1 MPDQLS
7 IPLAAYVRPDQ
18 ADDLIGHE
26 SVWSKGSPLRKLV
39 ETDALFAALLWGPPG
54 VGKTSLA
61 HIIATAT
68 AREIHFLSAVTTG
81 VKEIREVVNAS
92 VDDIDMGGKA
102 HFLFIDEIHRLNKA
116 QQDVLLPALEQGS
129 VRFIGATT
137 ENPSFEVNR
146 AILSRSLVYRLQSLT
161 QESLVRILERAVQKW
176 PRPMTVAPEVL
187 TALARA
193 ADGDA
198 RQSLNLLHAALAVS
212 TSGTLDEQG
221 LAAAL
226 PEVLR
231 RYDKK
236 GDHHYDTISA
246 FIKSVRASDP
256 DAAVYYLARMID
268 SGEDPVFIAR
278 RLVILASEDIGNAN
292 PTGLLVA
299 NAGMQAAH
307 AVGMPEARII
317 LSQVT
322 TYLAVSPKSNRAYE
336 AINHALEDV
345 KKYGSLEVP
354 MHIRNA
360 PTQLMKQF
368 GYGSGYIYAHDNPDG
383 ARQMDYLPKE
393 LAGKIYYQP
402 KAVGTEKQIA
412 EQLEK
417 WRNKDARQK

>member
-1 MPDQLS
+1 MPEQLS
-7 IPLAAYVRPDQ
+7 IPLAAYMRPDQ

-26 SVWSKGSPLRKLV
+26 TTWSKDSPLRKLV
-39 ETDALFAALLWGPPG
+39 EADALFAALLWGPPG

-61 HIIATAT
+61 HIISRTT
-68 AREIHFLSAVTTG
+68 SRHIHFLSAVTTG
-81 VKEIREVVNAS
+81 VKEIREVIAS
-92 VDDIDMGGKA
+92 SIEAIDQGEKA
-102 HFLFIDEIHRLNKA
+102 HFLFVDEIHRLNKA
-116 QQDVLLPALEQGS
+116 QQDVLLPALEHGS

-146 AILSRSLVYRLQSLT
+146 AILSRSLVFKLQSLSL
-161 QESLVRILERAVQKW
+161 ESLVKILERATKKW
-176 PRPMTVAPEVL
+176 PQSIAVSAEVL
-187 TALARA
+187 LAIAKA

-198 RQSLNLLHAALAVS
+198 RQALNLLHAGLAVS
-212 TSGTLDEQG
+212 SSGILDEQS
-221 LAAAL
+221 LAACL

-231 RYDKK
+231 RYDKS

-246 FIKSVRASDP
+246 FIKSLRASDP
-256 DAAVYYLARMID
+256 DAAVYYLARMLD

-278 RLVILASEDIGNAN
+278 RLLILAAEDVGNAN
-292 PTGLLVA
+292 PTGLLLA
-299 NAGMQAAH
+299 NAGMQAVH

-336 AINHALEDV
+336 AINLALDDV
-345 KKYGSLEVP
+345 KKFGSLEVP

-368 GYGSGYIYAHDNPDG
+368 GYGSGYDDPNA
-383 ARQMDYLPKE
+383 ARQMNYLPEK
-393 LAGKIYYQP
+393 LKGKIYYQP
-402 KAVGTEKQIA
+402 KPVGTEKQIA

-417 WRNKDARQK
+417 WRKSDSHKS